1 MSTLRSA
8 LLRPDGSVSTEG
20 METDQSAQVR
30 LDGEQRAQVLDCL
43 AKESITLSRERFDRL
58 IREIERTMTDY
69 QNARP
74 NGTEREADDA
84 LADLWQL
91 SHEDDPSPALLR
103 MRVQALPKAAADYVD
118 RRFRIVFKSLF
129 SAEAP
134 ESQFQQWAA
143 TAERESLI
151 VMTQLLSAQG
161 AQWVEGRSRGGG
173 KRSIPRLEPLRRRS
187 GAERK
192 GGRPD
197 KGDLQDL
204 IMQLHVDWLHAT
216 EAQPKP
222 GGRGDHTGFGDLVH
236 RVFQWLGIPDGS
248 ATNALRQYW
257 AERRA
262 QS

>member
-1 MSTLRSA
+1 
-8 LLRPDGSVSTEG
+8 

-58 IREIERTMTDY
+58 IREIKTLMKAHLDAE
-69 QNARP
+69 P
-74 NGTEREADDA
+74 KGTEREADDA
-84 LADLWQL
+84 LAELWQL
-91 SHEDDPSPALLR
+91 SHDDDPSPVLLR
-103 MRVQALPKAAADYVD
+103 MRIQALPRAAADYID
-118 RRFRIVFKSLF
+118 RRFPIVFERLF

-134 ESQFQQWAA
+134 VREFQKWAP
-143 TAERESLI
+143 TADRESLF

-161 AQWVEGRSRGGG
+161 ARWVEGRSRGGG
-173 KRSIPRLEPLRRRS
+173 KRSIARLEPLRRRA

-204 IMQLHVDWLHAT
+204 IMQLRGDWLYAT
-216 EAQPKP
+216 EAPPKS
-222 GGRGDHTGFGDLVH
+222 GGRGDQTGFGDLVH

-257 AERRA
+257 AARRP
-262 QS
+262 QP